1 MGKEGA
7 NREAKAGTNL
17 SGSQPEPDLPE
28 HHQLFHTVAGKASGE
43 SGNAKVRLLPAPRGV
58 GIVGAACI
66 AQRHLLQLAGVQD
79 CFVISNTP
87 PSNSSNPST
96 GSLVKATLNALQN
109 LSRLKSDDGGEDDH
123 NDKQASSGTPSS
135 GESGGWYPSP
145 INIPSLLAD
154 A

>member
-1 MGKEGA
+1 MNYYNILRIFIA
-7 NREAKAGTNL
+7 MVY
-17 SGSQPEPDLPE
+17 
-28 HHQLFHTVAGKASGE
+28 HFKASGE

-96 GSLVKATLNALQN
+96 GSLVKARPRPYSTLDLNRYSEIFVRIAVKAVNFFHHTHRNHRIFYNYL
-109 LSRLKSDDGGEDDH
+109 LH
-123 NDKQASSGTPSS
+123 
-135 GESGGWYPSP
+135 SP
-145 INIPSLLAD
+145 HFLEKFTRKPRPGNERVLEIY
-154 A
+154 